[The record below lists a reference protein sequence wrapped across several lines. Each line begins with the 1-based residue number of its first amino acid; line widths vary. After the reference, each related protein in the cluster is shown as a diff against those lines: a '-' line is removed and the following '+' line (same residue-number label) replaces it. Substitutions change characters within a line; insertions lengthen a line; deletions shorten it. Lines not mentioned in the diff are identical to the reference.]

1 MNYHKASN
9 VLELNPGFS
18 LQELKKKYY
27 KKALQFHPDKNAN
40 SFQSEHFKEINQAY
54 SYLKEYVANPDTVMF
69 KNESTGDLYSDYNL
83 MIDNFIKL
91 FSNIDDKT
99 SISIIK
105 NIVYDYHKISL
116 KTFEQLDKK
125 TAMKIFDWVEKH
137 SQLFYIS
144 EDVLINLREIMKEK
158 MKDDNL
164 VILNPSLKNLM
175 NKELYKL
182 EINNEIYYVPLWHDE
197 ISFDTSGNIN
207 TIVKCHPT
215 LPHHISIDENNDI
228 HIHIQT
234 KMVDILKRDKL
245 DIELYLDKNIE
256 IVIDKLFI
264 KKRQTVLLKNIGI
277 PRINIKNI
285 FDCQKT
291 GHILVHIELVE

>member
-1 MNYHKASN
+1 MNYQKASDI
-9 VLELNPGFS
+9 LELNPGFS
-18 LQELKKKYY
+18 LQELKKNYY
-27 KKALQFHPDKNAN
+27 KKALQFHPDKNPNAT
-40 SFQSEHFKEINQAY
+40 QSEHFKEINEAY
-54 SYLKEYVANPDTVMF
+54 SYLKDSISV
-69 KNESTGDLYSDYNL
+69 STINDDYRNDSIFDYNNIL
-83 MIDNFIKL
+83 DNFIKL

-99 SISIIK
+99 SVSIIK
-105 NIVYDYHKISL
+105 NIVSNYHKISL

-125 TAMKIFDWVEKH
+125 TAMKLFDWVEKY

-144 EDVLINLREIMKEK
+144 EDVLRNLREIMKEK

-164 VILNPSLKNLM
+164 IILNPGLKNLI

-182 EINNEIYYVPLWHDE
+182 EINDEIYYVPLWHDE

-215 LPHHISIDENNDI
+215 LPNHISIDENNDI

-245 DIELYLDKNIE
+245 EIELYLDKNIE
-256 IVIDKLFI
+256 IDVDKLFI
-264 KKRQTVLLKNIGI
+264 KKTQTVLLKNIGI
-277 PRINIKNI
+277 PRINTKEL

-291 GHILVHIELVE
+291 GHILIHIELVE

>member
-1 MNYHKASN
+1 MNYQKASDI
-9 VLELNPGFS
+9 LELNPGFS
-18 LQELKKKYY
+18 LQKLKKNYY
-27 KKALQFHPDKNAN
+27 KKALQFHPDKNPI
-40 SFQSEHFKEINQAY
+40 STQSEHFKEINEAY
-54 SYLKEYVANPDTVMF
+54 CYLKDSAPASNTTIINDDY
-69 KNESTGDLYSDYNL
+69 KNDSIFDYNNML
-83 MIDNFIKL
+83 DNFIKL

-99 SISIIK
+99 SVSIIK
-105 NIVYDYHKISL
+105 NIVSNYHKISL

-125 TAMKIFDWVEKH
+125 TAMKIFDWVEKY

-164 VILNPSLKNLM
+164 IILNPGLKNLM

-182 EINNEIYYVPLWHDE
+182 EINDEIYYVPLWHDE

-207 TIVKCHPT
+207 IIVKCHPM
-215 LPHHISIDENNDI
+215 LPNHISIDENNDI

-245 DIELYLDKNIE
+245 EIELYLDKNIE
-256 IVIDKLFI
+256 IDVDKLFI
-264 KKRQTVLLKNIGI
+264 KKTQTVLLKNIGI
-277 PRINIKNI
+277 PRINTKEI

-291 GHILVHIELVE
+291 GHILIHIELVE

>member
-1 MNYHKASN
+1 MNYQKASDI
-9 VLELNPGFS
+9 LELNPGFS
-18 LQELKKKYY
+18 LQKLKKNYY
-27 KKALQFHPDKNAN
+27 KKALQFHPDKNPN
-40 SFQSEHFKEINQAY
+40 STQSEHFKEINEAY
-54 SYLKEYVANPDTVMF
+54 CYLKDSAPASNTTIINDDY
-69 KNESTGDLYSDYNL
+69 KNDSIFDYNNML
-83 MIDNFIKL
+83 DNFIKL

-99 SISIIK
+99 SVSIIK
-105 NIVYDYHKISL
+105 NIVSNYHKISL

-125 TAMKIFDWVEKH
+125 TAMKIFDWVEKY

-164 VILNPSLKNLM
+164 IILNPGLKNLM

-182 EINNEIYYVPLWHDE
+182 EINDEIYYVPLWHDE

-207 TIVKCHPT
+207 IIVKCHPT
-215 LPHHISIDENNDI
+215 LPNHISIDENNDI

-245 DIELYLDKNIE
+245 EIELYLDKNIE
-256 IVIDKLFI
+256 IDVDKLFI
-264 KKRQTVLLKNIGI
+264 KKTQTVLLKNIGI
-277 PRINIKNI
+277 PRINTKEI

-291 GHILVHIELVE
+291 GHILIHIELVE